1 LNIERITSIKLP
13 DFLSQIDELLT
24 GAAPRTLIGIVGK
37 PGSGKSTLV
46 DLVRERF
53 PSTNVAIIPMDGY
66 HLSNEILLERGMR
79 DRKGAP
85 DTFDVEQF
93 LLLLKRVKETTEEIS
108 FPIFHR
114 EIEASVEG
122 EGVVSGSAKVIIIEG
137 NYLLSRDYGWQYV
150 RPLLDQSIYL
160 KLPDEERIRRL
171 IERHIQF
178 GKSQEEAIQWVLGS
192 DQRNAEYIETTS
204 FIAQLTLEMD

>member
-1 LNIERITSIKLP
+1 LERIRSIKIP
-13 DFLSQIDELLT
+13 DFLYQIDELLT
-24 GAAPRTLIGIVGK
+24 SPVPRTLVGIVGK

-46 DLVRERF
+46 DLVRQRF
-53 PSTNVAIIPMDGY
+53 PSTDVAIIPMDGY
-66 HLSNEILLERGMR
+66 HLSNELLLQRGMK

-93 LLLLKRVKETTEEIS
+93 LVLLKNVRDNSEEIS

-114 EIEASVEG
+114 EIEASIEG

-137 NYLLSRDYGWQYV
+137 NYLLSQDYGWQYV

-160 KLPDEERIRRL
+160 NLSDGERIQRL
-171 IERHIQF
+171 IKRHIEF
-178 GKSQEEAIQWVLGS
+178 GKSQDEAIRWVMGS

-204 FIAQLTLEMD
+204 IFADLTLEMD

>member
-1 LNIERITSIKLP
+1 
-13 DFLSQIDELLT
+13 
-24 GAAPRTLIGIVGK
+24 
-37 PGSGKSTLV
+37 
-46 DLVRERF
+46 
-53 PSTNVAIIPMDGY
+53 MDGY
-66 HLSNEILLERGMR
+66 HLSNELLLQRGMK

-93 LLLLKRVKETTEEIS
+93 LVLLKNVRDNSEEIS

-114 EIEASVEG
+114 EIEASIEG

-137 NYLLSRDYGWQYV
+137 NYLLSQDYGWQYV

-160 KLPDEERIRRL
+160 NLSDGERIQRL
-171 IERHIQF
+171 IKRHIEF
-178 GKSQEEAIQWVLGS
+178 GKSQDEAIRWVMGS

-204 FIAQLTLEMD
+204 IFADLTLEMD

>member
-1 LNIERITSIKLP
+1 LERIRSIKIP
-13 DFLSQIDELLT
+13 DFLYQIDELLT
-24 GAAPRTLIGIVGK
+24 SPVPRTLVGIVGK

-46 DLVRERF
+46 DLVRQRF
-53 PSTNVAIIPMDGY
+53 PSTDVAIIPMDGY
-66 HLSNEILLERGMR
+66 HLSNELLLQRGMK

-93 LLLLKRVKETTEEIS
+93 LVLLKNVRDNTEEIS

-114 EIEASVEG
+114 EIEASIEG

-137 NYLLSRDYGWQYV
+137 NYLLSQDYGWQYV

-160 KLPDEERIRRL
+160 NLSDGERIQRL
-171 IERHIQF
+171 IKRHIEF
-178 GKSQEEAIQWVLGS
+178 GKSQDEAIRWVMGS

-204 FIAQLTLEMD
+204 IFADLTLEMD